1 MWKQIGGVYLLGRWI
16 STKVTLDSETLKVT
30 SREGYMYFGPVAEAA
45 DPTFDMISASTLADL
60 RDDVLYDC
68 FFVDTAWQRKMRVL
82 GALDE
87 FLGGSVMQTPFMY
100 DRVNGG
106 AYPPGSDVTVV
117 QKQILAATAFV
128 PKAYKEDV
136 PLNLFQTNVIQG
148 SGPAVKVKLVD
159 AYMANA
165 VQALNTDI
173 AIDFYRHGQNIS
185 GSNRQIFING
195 ASEALNDGVNP
206 SWDGNVFTTYGG
218 QLRNGAIT
226 VALNSIPTW
235 VGDQNGNPGQIT
247 YKVVVEAYLN
257 CVQRPDTGLCNKA
270 LFGYL
275 LERQEPKQRFTMERD
290 VTIGFEGL
298 KVLDGLIFEDKL
310 APSTKYGQILAS
322 GLSQTTSIKP
332 TTFTTPSL
340 TATQR
345 AISNYPSSTLVNPA
359 EPFLWL
365 RVKGWKIR
373 PSADPEY
380 NFNFTP
386 PIRSQT
392 NPDLIVM
399 FLKAALN
406 IYTTQPRDNWQLV
419 GAGF

>member
-1 MWKQIGGVYLLGRWI
+1 M
-16 STKVTLDSETLKVT
+16 S
-30 SREGYMYFGPVAEAA
+30 
-45 DPTFDMISASTLADL
+45 DPTFDQISATTLADL
-60 RDDVLYDC
+60 RDDVLYDN
-68 FFVDTAWQRKMRVL
+68 FFVDTAWQRKMRVM

-87 FLGGSVMQTPFMY
+87 FLGGSIMQTPFMY

-117 QKQILAATAFV
+117 QKQILAAEAFV

-173 AIDFYRHGQNIS
+173 GIDFYRHGQNIS

-195 ASEALNDGVNP
+195 LSEALNDGINP

-218 QLRNGAIT
+218 QLRNGAIG

-235 VGDQNGNPGQIT
+235 VGDQAGNGGAIT
-247 YKVVVEAYLN
+247 YKVIVEAYLN

-270 LFGYL
+270 LYAYL
-275 LERQEPKQRFTMERD
+275 LERQEPKQRFELTQD
-290 VTIGFEGL
+290 IPIGMSGL
-298 KVLDGLIFEDKL
+298 KVLDGVIFEDKL
-310 APSTKYGQILAS
+310 APSTKYGTILPS

-332 TTFTTPSL
+332 TVFTTPTLS
-340 TATQR
+340 ATQR
-345 AISNYPSSTLVNPA
+345 AISNFPSNTLLATVG
-359 EPFLWL
+359 EPFFWL
-365 RVKGWKIR
+365 RVKGWKVR
-373 PSADPEY
+373 PSSDPEY

-406 IYTTQPRDNWQLV
+406 IYTTAPRDNWQLV
-419 GAGF
+419 GANF